1 MCGLFFFFFFEDQR
15 MKISSLCILF
25 IQLLRIYS
33 VFYFYHRQL
42 QSGPWI
48 TPPFSHGLSMPC
60 HMLPNILI
68 KRCWMSVIWITPA
81 QGPYSS
87 RDFPSSSQMHSLC
100 MLSTSKSENAIPCG
114 RCVEEMVLNSIK
126 LFFTVGKRSS
136 YNSKCWDIYNCCVL
150 NCTMSSYS

>member
-1 MCGLFFFFFFEDQR
+1 MTFSVLLSPKIEIFLFMAYFKCNFILCVFFFFLKTRGWKFPIFV
-15 MKISSLCILF
+15 SCLF

-48 TPPFSHGLSMPC
+48 THPFSHGLSMPC

-87 RDFPSSSQMHSLC
+87 RDFPSSLQTRSLC
-100 MLSTSKSENAIPCG
+100 MLSMSKSENAIPCG
-114 RCVEEMVLNSIK
+114 RCWGNGI
-126 LFFTVGKRSS
+126 R
-136 YNSKCWDIYNCCVL
+136 
-150 NCTMSSYS
+150 